1 MNRIIYFDEKS
12 LILTDEI
19 NANADFSGCE
29 KTIIKQAIQALQNQD
44 FVCIYNDDFETLF
57 ESFKSCFKYIEAAG
71 GFIRNENDEYL
82 FIFRREKWDLPKGK
96 LEVGETP
103 EIASVREVQ
112 EETGLQSVCR
122 KDFRCSTWH
131 TYELRGEQI
140 LKQTYWFNMEATKN
154 QESKPQLEEQITQ
167 LEWLS
172 KSEFSK
178 VLANTFPS
186 IAFVLKQ

>member
-19 NANADFSGCE
+19 NVVADFSGCE
-29 KTIIKQAIQALQNQD
+29 KSTIMQAIQLLQTQN

-57 ESFKSCFKYIEAAG
+57 ESFKSCFTYIEAAG

-131 TYELRGEQI
+131 TYELRGEHI

-154 QESKPQLEEQITQ
+154 QDSKPQLEEQITQ

>member
-1 MNRIIYFDEKS
+1 MNRTIYFDEKS
-12 LILTDEI
+12 LILTDE
-19 NANADFSGCE
+19 NANTDFSGCE
-29 KTIIKQAIQALQNQD
+29 KSTIAQAIQVLQNKTC
-44 FVCIYNDDFETLF
+44 VYIYNDDFDKLF
-57 ESFKSCFKYIEAAG
+57 EAFKSCFKYIEAAG

-96 LEVGETP
+96 LEEGETP

-112 EETGLQSVCR
+112 EETGLQSVTR

-167 LEWLS
+167 LEWLP
-172 KSEFSK
+172 KSEFNK
-178 VLANTFPS
+178 VLENTFPS